1 MASENWTIE
10 WFPMIFSEITGE
22 LQKQLKSKLLE
33 AKLIAEWHFGIG
45 SVANTPNPIKE
56 EAVSAPQNPRLD
68 ALKRQKDNATQA
80 LKAER
85 ARVKIQ
91 RAQQQITTA
100 RQSLTQ
106 K

>member
-1 MASENWTIE
+1 MNKYLVQVRIKGQLVKTTIE
-10 WFPMIFSEITGE
+10 ADSTIH
-22 LQKQLKSKLLE
+22 

-85 ARVKIQ
+85 AREKIQ
-91 RAQQQITTA
+91 KAQQHITTA
-100 RQSLTQ
+100 RQSVLP
-106 K
+106 KR